1 MNLILPSF
9 EIINQSSFDLEGA
22 YKQIELIG
30 RVSHK
35 SEDRI
40 TEDSYKTFVENI
52 KKWGHTACLE
62 QGTLYFTIPD
72 TENIS
77 LFNNPYTAIVQKDNA
92 YYITTNCRTI
102 SEINDDIS
110 KYITNPSD
118 NHIKRICVKF
128 TCSRAISHELVRH
141 RVFSFLQES
150 QRYVNYKNKRGIN
163 FIQPLWYNPL
173 RFNHY
178 YKSFTKDQWTK
189 EDIFYNN
196 CCESEY
202 DYFSLLD
209 KGLKPQEAREV
220 LINATKTEIC
230 MTGFTTQWEEFFK
243 LRCDNAAHPEMRR
256 LTIPLKEEFIK
267 RGYINNF

>member
-77 LFNNPYTAIVQKDNA
+77 LFNNPYSIIVQKDNT

-128 TCSRAISHELVRH
+128 VCSRAISHELVRH
-141 RVFSFLQES
+141 KIL
-150 QRYVNYKNKRGIN
+150 
-163 FIQPLWYNPL
+163 
-173 RFNHY
+173 
-178 YKSFTKDQWTK
+178 
-189 EDIFYNN
+189 
-196 CCESEY
+196 C
-202 DYFSLLD
+202 
-209 KGLKPQEAREV
+209 
-220 LINATKTEIC
+220 
-230 MTGFTTQWEEFFK
+230 
-243 LRCDNAAHPEMRR
+243 AA
-256 LTIPLKEEFIK
+256 
-267 RGYINNF
+267 

>member
-1 MNLILPSF
+1 M
-9 EIINQSSFDLEGA
+9 
-22 YKQIELIG
+22 
-30 RVSHK
+30 
-35 SEDRI
+35 
-40 TEDSYKTFVENI
+40 
-52 KKWGHTACLE
+52 
-62 QGTLYFTIPD
+62 
-72 TENIS
+72 
-77 LFNNPYTAIVQKDNA
+77 
-92 YYITTNCRTI
+92 
-102 SEINDDIS
+102 
-110 KYITNPSD
+110 
-118 NHIKRICVKF
+118 
-128 TCSRAISHELVRH
+128 

-150 QRYVNYKNKRGIN
+150 QRYVNYKNKKGIK

-173 RFNHY
+173 RFNNY

-189 EDIFYNN
+189 EDVFYNN